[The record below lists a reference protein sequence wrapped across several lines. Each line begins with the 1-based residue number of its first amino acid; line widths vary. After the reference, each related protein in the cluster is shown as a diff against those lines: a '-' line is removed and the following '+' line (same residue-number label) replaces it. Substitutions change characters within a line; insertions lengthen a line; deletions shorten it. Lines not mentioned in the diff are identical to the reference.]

1 MRSRFLLVV
10 CILSLTAAQLFAA
23 GSAKDRCGTRQPSDE
38 EIAAIETAIQKT
50 HGHGKASVTIPVW
63 LHIIMQG
70 EGFENGD
77 LTPSMIQMQ
86 MKVLNDSYSGKTGG
100 APTGFAFELVGVT
113 RTVNAEWFTG
123 IAFDFGM
130 EFAAKTAWKS
140 SQTLPQEDLRPAL
153 DKLGKLLNT
162 SVEKLSADSG
172 LSGQKDITRKQ
183 FALFCLETV
192 RKHLN

>member
-23 GSAKDRCGTRQPSDE
+23 GPAKDRCGTRQPSDE
-38 EIAAIETAIQKT
+38 EIAAIETAIKKT
-50 HGHGKASVTIPVW
+50 HGHGKASVTIPVY
-63 LHIIMQG
+63 LHIIMAG

-113 RTVNAEWFTG
+113 RTVNPEWFTG

-130 EFAAKTAWKS
+130 EFEAKKALR
-140 SQTLPQEDLRPAL
+140 QGDAGTLNIYTVDGGPWLGWAYFPPIVNDPTYAPL
-153 DKLGKLLNT
+153 DGVVLDWRSLP
-162 SVEKLSADSG
+162 
-172 LSGQKDITRKQ
+172 
-183 FALFCLETV
+183 
-192 RKHLN
+192 